1 MVWGS
6 LCPSL
11 AVSLSGAQS
20 HQSANSR
27 LGGGHRAESMV
38 CRLGQTSAGGNGG
51 SCRNA
56 LLILFS
62 QIFTEVSKPIVA
74 LLSPCKWLLLFFE
87 WQLIISANLGGNTR
101 QSIEKI

>member
-1 MVWGS
+1 MGQPVPLTCCES
-6 LCPSL
+6 VRSTKPP
-11 AVSLSGAQS
+11 VSKQQAG
-20 HQSANSR
+20 
-27 LGGGHRAESMV
+27 GGGHRAESVV

-62 QIFTEVSKPIVA
+62 RIFTEVSKPIVA
-74 LLSPCKWLLLFFE
+74 LLFSCKWLLLFFE